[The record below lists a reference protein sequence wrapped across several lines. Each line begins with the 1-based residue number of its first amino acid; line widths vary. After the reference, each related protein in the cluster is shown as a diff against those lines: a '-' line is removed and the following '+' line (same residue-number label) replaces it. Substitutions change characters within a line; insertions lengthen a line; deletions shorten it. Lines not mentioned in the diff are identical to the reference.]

1 MCGGCSA
8 RGKRE
13 ALAYL
18 PVARCAKSARGNAAR
33 STVSQGQRAGDGAR
47 EKKRERV
54 RGAVVRNGATSP
66 LAHHAKA
73 PRQYLPGSPARCGPI
88 IHEAQ
93 LASVLERNKETT
105 AAPRGRSAFSA
116 ENLLPGDQSPLLNT
130 RESASCFLRPAHAD
144 TAAGTQPRGH
154 SRAVGS
160 GAPAACAKPSPLH
173 SAPRKGGAR
182 SSGAWQPSLASSEI
196 WEGRSPRD
204 TWVSACLAELPG
216 FVLIRSAS
224 SEARAKPANRIHL
237 TLDFLSVCL
246 VSLDLVYLVLHPR
259 GSSAGILRNPE
270 TQAPPP
276 ETRNHTFWNER

>member
-8 RGKRE
+8 GGKRE

-93 LASVLERNKETT
+93 LAYVLERNKETT

-130 RESASCFLRPAHAD
+130 RESASCFLRPAHVD
-144 TAAGTQPRGH
+144 TAAGTQPRGR
-154 SRAVGS
+154 SREDTAARS
-160 GAPAACAKPSPLH
+160 GAAHLQPALSRRPCTAPPGRGGPGPREPGSLRWPPLR
-173 SAPRKGGAR
+173 SGRGAAPEIRGCR
-182 SSGAWQPSLASSEI
+182 LA
-196 WEGRSPRD
+196 
-204 TWVSACLAELPG
+204 LQ
-216 FVLIRSAS
+216 
-224 SEARAKPANRIHL
+224 N
-237 TLDFLSVCL
+237 
-246 VSLDLVYLVLHPR
+246 YR
-259 GSSAGILRNPE
+259 GSC
-270 TQAPPP
+270 
-276 ETRNHTFWNER
+276 